1 MARTRSLKFL
11 SKEKESEMAKGQN
24 TKKGSKKTAAKSL
37 KEKRQDKKNKANDK
51 KNSGLLIK

>member
-1 MARTRSLKFL
+1 
-11 SKEKESEMAKGQN
+11 MAKGQN
-24 TKKGSKKTAAKSL
+24 TKKGSKKTAAKNL